1 MASKQQY
8 VRQYNAFRGVDFTSD
23 PVDVADY
30 RVQYAVNMWR
40 DYENNNGSMIETI
53 PGFRRIYRPSLTI
66 SEWKLNGLHQYR
78 STDKNGKTV
87 DYLIIHLSN
96 SLFYLNTATGKMFD
110 SPIKSGSS
118 DTYLTTYME
127 NSESKSVMA
136 NNKLILVD
144 GKNIITVEPNSGDD
158 TGEYP
163 LLAKTHLQVKRGDK
177 ASETYEKYIP
187 TTYFDGEEYEA
198 ENLFSEYAYEKF
210 NNDPPPKPDASGLL
224 TYQIHSLNFELGVDE
239 FEITMGGEKIKE
251 GFSGGSSDS
260 GDESGVFK
268 EYQFDKETGQL
279 KIKGFVRQRMNGE
292 EGDGE
297 FVATNYGQ
305 TLTVKGK
312 VSGISF
318 PHSNK
323 YPSFL
328 ESNEKSSAIEA
339 IAGCKRIAVFDKKI
353 FFTGNPIF
361 PNTVFWT
368 STDLTGYNNI
378 SYVGI
383 YNFLNTGIGM
393 TPNRDMVA
401 SSETLMIFKGDTVQ
415 DGSIYYL
422 KPFDVENDVVPRYY
436 SVTEGNAG
444 IGCIGGAINFM
455 DDTVFISKRGLDAV
469 GKQLTN
475 LERSIVHRSTNI
487 DRKFLAEDLKNA
499 QMVEWKGYLVISVNG
514 HMYLADSRATY
525 LDSTSNMQ
533 YEWFY
538 LEGIGSY
545 LTSELKGGFYQW
557 NDNLSNVYRYWS
569 GELPPDVDTNSKI
582 IIKPDNNEEIIKGTL
597 LEYGTTNKVWYSLE
611 TDEEGNV
618 FKYLCYPSGE
628 KTANEGAEF
637 FPAEYLCVIN
647 DVLYF
652 GTKQGGIY
660 VFNTDKRGEIPESI
674 YKDGKWLD
682 SNYDSKE
689 DFVGWIPQEYFSF
702 DGLKYPSGIITKT
715 DNVGVPYAVKNTIN
729 RSLVLR
735 VGADP
740 RTHSTITV
748 EVLTDR
754 SPTFDVVDKKESTES
769 SFGMQDYEASSFDTY
784 PFAFLTY
791 REHKR
796 KWIEKRYKIY
806 NDAFCG
812 ILRLHSLSYRYEIG
826 GNIKK

>member
-53 PGFRRIYRPSLTI
+53 PGYRKLPDLPYPDFKD
-66 SEWKLNGLHQYR
+66 SEELHIHNLNGLHQYR
-78 STDKNGKTV
+78 TTDADGNII
-87 DYLIIHLSN
+87 DYLIVHDARLLYYKKYDSDEEFKIMFSNNLEFFMSN
-96 SLFYLNTATGKMFD
+96 S
-110 SPIKSGSS
+110 KSSS
-118 DTYLTTYME
+118 VIT
-127 NSESKSVMA
+127 
-136 NNKLILVD
+136 NNKLYIID
-144 GKNIITVEPNSGDD
+144 GSNIIAVQPSSDEDGNDI
-158 TGEYP
+158 
-163 LLAKTHLQVKRGDK
+163 LIAKTFDK
-177 ASETYEKYIP
+177 IDFSEGTHTGQHTGTSAVLPKYEP
-187 TTYFDGEEYEA
+187 TIAIDGEVYESP
-198 ENLFSEYAYEKF
+198 NILTPMVKEKF
-210 NNDPPPKPDASGLL
+210 NN
-224 TYQIHSLNFELGVDE
+224 
-239 FEITMGGEKIKE
+239 
-251 GFSGGSSDS
+251 
-260 GDESGVFK
+260 
-268 EYQFDKETGQL
+268 
-279 KIKGFVRQRMNGE
+279 
-292 EGDGE
+292 
-297 FVATNYGQ
+297 FVAPKIDEYE
-305 TLTVKGK
+305 GK
-312 VSGISF
+312 TTFQLIGISF
-318 PHSNK
+318 IFKVTLGETEIKARKDERGYVFSPSSGVLEIFGYSADDFLNTPLVIEGEATGIRFSKSNK
-323 YPSFL
+323 YPAFQDAN
-328 ESNEKSSAIEA
+328 ESVDAKQAVL
-339 IAGCKRIAVFDKKI
+339 GCTSIAVFDGKIFLTGNPKHPNLI
-353 FFTGNPIF
+353 FFT
-361 PNTVFWT
+361 
-368 STDLTGYNNI
+368 STAKDMGTNEPTYIGAYNW
-378 SYVGI
+378 
-383 YNFLNTGIGM
+383 LNTGVGM
-393 TPNRDMVA
+393 TANRDMVA
-401 SSETLMIFKGDTVQ
+401 SQGVLMVFKGDTVQ

-422 KPFDVENDVVPRYY
+422 SPFNVEEEGIKNIVPRFYMP
-436 SVTEGNAG
+436 TEGTAG

-475 LERSIVHRSTNI
+475 LERSIVHRSTNV
-487 DRKFLAEDLKNA
+487 DRKLLAEDLKNIR
-499 QMVEWKGYLVISVNG
+499 MVEWKGYLVISVGG

-525 LDSTSNMQ
+525 VDSTGNMQ

-538 LEGIGSY
+538 LEGVGHS
-545 LTSELKGGFYQW
+545 S
-557 NDNLSNVYRYWS
+557 NLGDQYRYWS
-569 GELPPDVDTNSKI
+569 GELPTADSFKGDLSGISV
-582 IIKPDNNEEIIKGTL
+582 KPNNNEEIIKGTL
-597 LEYGTTNKVWYSLE
+597 CTQGDGEKKVWYSQE
-611 TDEEGNV
+611 TDEKGDPV
-618 FKYLCYPSGE
+618 KYLCYIDDE
-628 KTANEGAEF
+628 KVTTDKTQF
-637 FPAEYLCVIN
+637 YPAIELCVIN

-652 GTKQGGIY
+652 ATAFGKVY
-660 VFNTDKRGEIPESI
+660 CFNTDKRGEIPESI

-689 DFVGWIPQEYFSF
+689 DFVGWIPQEYYSF

-754 SPTFDVVDKKESTES
+754 QPTFDVVDRKESTES

-826 GNIKK
+826 GNIK

>member
-1 MASKQQY
+1 MANKQQY
-8 VRQYNAFRGVDFTSD
+8 VRQYNSFRGVDFTSD

-53 PGFRRIYRPSLTI
+53 PGFRRIVRPSLAMP
-66 SEWKLNGLHQYR
+66 EWELNGLHQYR
-78 STDKNGKTV
+78 STDENGKTV
-87 DYLIIHLSN
+87 DYLIIHLRS
-96 SLFYLNTATGKMFD
+96 SLFCLNTTTGKMFD
-110 SPIKSGSS
+110 FPIKSGS
-118 DTYLTTYME
+118 LIAYME

-136 NNKLILVD
+136 NNKLVLVD
-144 GKNIITVEPNSGDD
+144 GKNIITIEPNSGADK
-158 TGEYP
+158 GIYP
-163 LLAKTHLQVKRGDK
+163 LLAKTHLQVEQGGKV
-177 ASETYEKYIP
+177 SETYEKYIP

-224 TYQIHSLNFELGVDE
+224 TYQINSLDFELGVDE
-239 FEITMGGEKIKE
+239 FEITMGGETITE
-251 GFSGGSSDS
+251 GFSDGSSDS

-268 EYQFDKETGQL
+268 EYQFDKGTGQL

-297 FVATNYGQ
+297 FVATNYGVM
-305 TLTVKGK
+305 LVVKGK

-422 KPFDVENDVVPRYY
+422 TPFDVENDVVPRYY
-436 SVTEGNAG
+436 RSTEGVAG

-487 DRKFLAEDLKNA
+487 DRKLLAEDLKNA

-525 LDSTSNMQ
+525 VDSTGNMQ

-545 LTSELKGGFYQW
+545 LTSELKDGVYQW
-557 NDNLSNVYRYWS
+557 NDNLSTVYRYWS
-569 GELPPDVDTNSKI
+569 GELPTADRFKDSLFGI
-582 IIKPDNNEEIIKGTL
+582 SIKPNNNEEIIEGTL
-597 LEYGTTNKVWYSLE
+597 STQGHGENKVWFSRE
-611 TDEEGNV
+611 TDG
-618 FKYLCYPSGE
+618 KAYLCYPSEE

-652 GTKQGGIY
+652 GTKKGGIY
-660 VFNTDKRGEIPESI
+660 VFNTDKRGEIPKSI
-674 YKDGKWLD
+674 YEEGKWVD

-689 DFVGWIPQEYFSF
+689 DFVGWIPQEYYSF

-715 DNVGVPYAVKNTIN
+715 DNVGVPYAVKNTKN

-754 SPTFDVVDKKESTES
+754 EPTFDVVDRKDSTENT
-769 SFGMQDYEASSFDTY
+769 FGMQDFSAYSFDTY

-806 NDAFCG
+806 NDAFRG